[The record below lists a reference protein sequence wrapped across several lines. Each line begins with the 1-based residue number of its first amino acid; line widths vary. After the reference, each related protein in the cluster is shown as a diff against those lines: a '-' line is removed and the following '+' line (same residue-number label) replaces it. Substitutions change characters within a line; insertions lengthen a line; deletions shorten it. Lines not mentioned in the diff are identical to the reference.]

1 MPIAPSFRST
11 APVLLGAALC
21 LCGCNMHKMTADL
34 TAGPVRVGSI
44 AMDREADLDFA
55 EAAFPGSLK
64 TIEGFLVNSPD
75 NPDLLLVL
83 ARGYAAYAFAFLER
97 ERDKAQ
103 FVGTEEE
110 VERLT
115 RRAIVHYLRAR
126 DYAFRLLDRP
136 DLEKAA
142 RAGDLPALERALAE
156 VQKDEVP
163 ALFWAV
169 YGWGGAANLGQSDPD
184 LAAALP
190 VIERMIGRVVELDPD
205 YEHGAPLLFLGVY
218 YAAKPTMAGGDPD
231 KAKAY
236 FERAMKAHGKANL
249 LAPYLYARFYAP
261 QVQDRA
267 LFDRLLTQVLE
278 ANVLA
283 YPDLRLLNE
292 VARDLAAFWLGHAD
306 ELILE

>member
-1 MPIAPSFRST
+1 MTIKKSLRPLAVALS
-11 APVLLGAALC
+11 AAGLL
-21 LCGCNMHKMTADL
+21 GCNMHKMTADL

-64 TIEGFLVNSPD
+64 TIEGFLVNSPE

-103 FVGTEEE
+103 FVGTEEQ

-126 DYAFRLLDRP
+126 DYAFRLLDDPAIER
-136 DLEKAA
+136 AA
-142 RAGDLPALERALAE
+142 RAGDLAALDRALAQATKE
-156 VQKDEVP
+156 DVP

-190 VIERMIGRVVELDPD
+190 VIERIIARVVALDPD
-205 YEHGAPLLFLGVY
+205 YEHGAPLLFQGVY
-218 YAAKPTMAGGDPD
+218 YAAKPVMAGGDPK
-231 KAKAY
+231 KARAF
-236 FERAMKAHGKANL
+236 FERVMQRHGDANL
-249 LAPYLYARFYAP
+249 LAPYLYARHYAP

-267 LFDRLLTQVLE
+267 LFDRLLQQVLD

-283 YPDLRLLNE
+283 HPDLRLLNE
-292 VARDLAAFWLGHAD
+292 VARDLAAFWIEHAD